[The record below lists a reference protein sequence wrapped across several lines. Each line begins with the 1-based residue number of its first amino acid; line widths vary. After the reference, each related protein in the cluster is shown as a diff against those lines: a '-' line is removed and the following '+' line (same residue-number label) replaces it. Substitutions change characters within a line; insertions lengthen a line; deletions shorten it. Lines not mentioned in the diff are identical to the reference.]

1 MKPGATVRR
10 CDIIEQVVGLE
21 LHRRVFARCPTNVD
35 LHCHIELDEF
45 FVNRVKSL
53 VARIEVVVRG
63 IELAGAESMLL
74 DAALNFPERTL
85 VCRGTDRRCTS
96 MRSVRERQ
104 P

>member
-1 MKPGATVRR
+1 MHEAILQCR
-10 CDIIEQVVGLE
+10 
-21 LHRRVFARCPTNVD
+21 VD

-74 DAALNFPERTL
+74 DAALNFPDGCLYVAERIDAA
-85 VCRGTDRRCTS
+85 RQ
-96 MRSVRERQ
+96 REAFGSDSLDFQ
-104 P
+104 KKIIGGV